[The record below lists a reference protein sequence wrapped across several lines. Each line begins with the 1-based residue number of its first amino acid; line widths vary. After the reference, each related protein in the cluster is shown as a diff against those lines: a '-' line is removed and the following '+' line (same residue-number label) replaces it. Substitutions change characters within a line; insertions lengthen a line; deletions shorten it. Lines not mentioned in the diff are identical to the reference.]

1 MVYNYNREK
10 HAFDQRWTYL
20 RKAYSHAG
28 MSETAIADIYINLT
42 KRNST
47 VHAEK
52 ENTLWSVLTVLILKK
67 EAAVWICLHLATTPV
82 IPIQPSPKNM
92 PGLTRFRTKHC
103 MAVSCSC
110 PVMIKSC

>member
-10 HAFDQRWTYL
+10 HAFDQHWTYL
-20 RKAYSHAG
+20 HKAYSHAG
-28 MSETAIADIYINLT
+28 MSESAIADIY
-42 KRNST
+42 KFD
-47 VHAEK
+47 K
-52 ENTLWSVLTVLILKK
+52 EEFNCTRRDTPLSVLTALILKK

-103 MAVSCSC
+103 MAVSYSC
-110 PVMIKSC
+110 PVMIRSC